1 MPSRD
6 AVFMSSIIFG
16 VAATHRRHGSR
27 ARAGWKPSV
36 RRCFLCFLTT
46 FGVMLLMEMLL
57 LPSGM
62 LRGLPGSSA
71 APVSVN
77 AIRRATQ
84 DALSALTS
92 GGPNPRPAGLA
103 ALAALPNISVV
114 MPCFGHVAF
123 QEEAIAS
130 VVHQQYPP
138 AEIIVVDDG
147 SEDKCAPTLTV
158 AVAVALTRP
167 DPRPIPNPDPRPG
180 RDPGRDPHQVRRA
193 GAAHP
198 VRHARGAAAAA
209 GREARQVVGVG
220 VGVGVGLGLGL
231 GLEGKV
237 KG

>member
-147 SEDKCAPTLTV
+147 SEDHCGRAASKLLDGSLSTFSATIATQT
-158 AVAVALTRP
+158 ALQRQN
-167 DPRPIPNPDPRPG
+167 DHQQF
-180 RDPGRDPHQVRRA
+180 RDPTA
-193 GAAHP
+193 
-198 VRHARGAAAAA
+198 
-209 GREARQVVGVG
+209 
-220 VGVGVGLGLGL
+220 LIML
-231 GLEGKV
+231 LESTLSKCRTSKATSSSG
-237 KG
+237 

>member
-1 MPSRD
+1 MPWRD

-36 RRCFLCFLTT
+36 WRCFLCFLTA

-71 APVSVN
+71 APVSVS

-92 GGPNPRPAGLA
+92 GGPNSRPAGLA
-103 ALAALPNISVV
+103 GLAALPNISVV

-147 SEDKCAPTLTV
+147 SEDKCGEQAQHILSVTLAAP
-158 AVAVALTRP
+158 
-167 DPRPIPNPDPRPG
+167 
-180 RDPGRDPHQVRRA
+180 RR
-193 GAAHP
+193 
-198 VRHARGAAAAA
+198 
-209 GREARQVVGVG
+209 RQVEQLIKW
-220 VGVGVGLGLGL
+220 LGLG
-231 GLEGKV
+231 
-237 KG
+237 

>member
-158 AVAVALTRP
+158 AVAVALTLAPSPTLTLALAVTLAVSLTRCGEQAQHILSVTLAA
-167 DPRPIPNPDPRPG
+167 PRR
-180 RDPGRDPHQVRRA
+180 
-193 GAAHP
+193 
-198 VRHARGAAAAA
+198 
-209 GREARQVVGVG
+209 RQVEKLVQWLGVGAG
-220 VGVGVGLGLGL
+220 VGVGVGLGLG
-231 GLEGKV
+231 
-237 KG
+237 

>member
-1 MPSRD
+1 VFVIGCVYSLTSGKTHSSKLATSRRNVLLSPRLSCMPWRD
-6 AVFMSSIIFG
+6 VVFMSSIIFG

-27 ARAGWKPSV
+27 VRAGWKPSV
-36 RRCFLCFLTT
+36 WRCFLCFLTA

-71 APVSVN
+71 APVSVS

-92 GGPNPRPAGLA
+92 GGPNARPAGLA
-103 ALAALPNISVV
+103 GLAALPNISVV

-147 SEDKCAPTLTV
+147 SEDKCGHTCPTV
-158 AVAVALTRP
+158 ARP
-167 DPRPIPNPDPRPG
+167 
-180 RDPGRDPHQVRRA
+180 
-193 GAAHP
+193 
-198 VRHARGAAAAA
+198 
-209 GREARQVVGVG
+209 
-220 VGVGVGLGLGL
+220 
-231 GLEGKV
+231 
-237 KG
+237 

>member
-147 SEDKCAPTLTV
+147 SEDRCG
-158 AVAVALTRP
+158 AVAQKLLSETLAA
-167 DPRPIPNPDPRPG
+167 
-180 RDPGRDPHQVRRA
+180 RRKAQA
-193 GAAHP
+193 GAASP
-198 VRHARGAAAAA
+198 AWARASACRPIATY
-209 GREARQVVGVG
+209 
-220 VGVGVGLGLGL
+220 
-231 GLEGKV
+231 
-237 KG
+237 

>member
-1 MPSRD
+1 MQPTPPPLVDPTRRLLLSRLSCMPWRD

-36 RRCFLCFLTT
+36 WRCFLCFLTA

-71 APVSVN
+71 APVSVS
-77 AIRRATQ
+77 AIRRVTQ

-92 GGPNPRPAGLA
+92 GGPNSRPAGLA
-103 ALAALPNISVV
+103 GLAALPNISVV

-147 SEDKCAPTLTV
+147 SEDKCGQP
-158 AVAVALTRP
+158 
-167 DPRPIPNPDPRPG
+167 
-180 RDPGRDPHQVRRA
+180 
-193 GAAHP
+193 
-198 VRHARGAAAAA
+198 
-209 GREARQVVGVG
+209 
-220 VGVGVGLGLGL
+220 
-231 GLEGKV
+231 
-237 KG
+237 